1 MNEQPSQ
8 EKEIDPY
15 MAELIASS
23 TLAWIKEEG
32 IVNEMGQPIR
42 VDGDSDYF
50 FLGDIYCDESDL
62 IGARKPSQFGLSTWA
77 ILTEI
82 HDAKF
87 RNLNQIHT
95 LPTQGDVRKFVP
107 TKVDEIIERNLSIR
121 TGMAT
126 MDLGAIGQKQFGSGF
141 VYYTPTYSE
150 RTGFII
156 TSDRNWY
163 DEVDR
168 SNQKSL
174 KNYASRTEGQDSLKQ
189 ERWLSTPT
197 IPGFGI
203 DKVWGESD
211 QKHWRFTCGHCG
223 RRQHMKWPDNVDMT
237 KGEYICSHCG
247 GKLDR
252 EWIRPKTRR
261 HPAGTGK
268 WEARFPGK
276 PISGYWFTQMIAPW
290 VTAKMLLKEYELNE
304 REHTLDY
311 FYNHKLGMPYVS
323 GDSAIS
329 QALITRNCLGNK
341 PHLEIN
347 SCAGVDVQLNELYV
361 TIGIAEGVFA
371 LACLR
376 HSEEYI
382 RTGGK
387 QGKSKWDRLSEVMQA
402 YDIRYMVIDGG
413 FTPNEVLAFAEKHRG
428 RVWVNWYKDDPK
440 HAKIV
445 RFSDDDFNAAEKK
458 TFEEEVT
465 VLTER
470 DRMIDFLLADLQ
482 KGGTRFFFDP
492 QAPEIKQLVKHVE
505 TTYARTVTDRL
516 GLASREWISTG
527 KDDFLHSLIYY
538 RIARMK
544 QAQAEK

>member
-1 MNEQPSQ
+1 MDQ
-8 EKEIDPY
+8 EIDQH
-15 MAELIASS
+15 LIATSV
-23 TLAWIKEEG
+23 LAWIRKEG
-32 IVNEMGQPIR
+32 IVNEMGAKIR

-50 FLGDIYCDESDL
+50 FLHDIYADESDL

-77 ILTEI
+77 ILTEA
-82 HDAKF
+82 HDAKY

-95 LPTQGDVRKFVP
+95 LPTLGDVRKFVP
-107 TKVDEIIERNLSIR
+107 TKVNEIIERNPAIR
-121 TGMAT
+121 GDMTS

-141 VYYTPTYSE
+141 VYYTPTFSE
-150 RTGFII
+150 STGFII

-168 SNQKSL
+168 SNQKSI

-203 DKVWGESD
+203 DKVWEESD

-223 RRQHMKWPDNVDMT
+223 KRQHMQWPENVDMV
-237 KGEYICSHCG
+237 KGEYICSTCG
-247 GKLDR
+247 KELDK
-252 EWIRPKTRR
+252 EWIRPKTKL
-261 HPAGTGK
+261 HLAGTGR
-268 WEARFPGK
+268 WEARFKGR

-290 VTAKMLLKEYELNE
+290 VTAKMLLKEHAECE
-304 REHTLDY
+304 KDHILDY

-329 QALITRNCLGNK
+329 AGLILRNTLGDI

-347 SCAGVDVQLNELYV
+347 TCMGVDVQLNELYI
-361 TIGIAEGVFA
+361 TLGTKEGVFA
-371 LACLR
+371 LAAVK
-376 HSEEYI
+376 HDSEYLSS
-382 RTGGK
+382 GGTS
-387 QGKSKWDRLSEVMQA
+387 GKSKWDRLAELMNV
-402 YDIRYMVIDGG
+402 YDVRYCVIDGG
-413 FTPNEVLAFAEKHRG
+413 FTPNEVLAFAKRFRG

-445 RFSDDDFNAAEKK
+445 RFSDDDFNASEKK

-470 DRMIDFLLADLQ
+470 DRMIDYLLAELQ
-482 KGGTRFFFDP
+482 KGGIRFFFNQEAP
-492 QAPEIKQLVKHVE
+492 QIKLLIQHTQ
-505 TTYARTVTDRL
+505 TTYARSVTDRL
-516 GLASREWISTG
+516 GLSSREWISTG
-527 KDDFLHSLIYY
+527 KDDLLHSTIYF

-544 QAQAEK
+544 QEQTEA

>member
-1 MNEQPSQ
+1 MNEHSTQ
-8 EKEIDPY
+8 EKQNDPY
-15 MAELIASS
+15 EQSILRSS
-23 TLAWIKEEG
+23 TLAWVKKKG
-32 IVNEMGQPIR
+32 IVNEMGMPIR

-50 FLGDIYCDESDL
+50 FLHDIYADEADL

-82 HDAKF
+82 HDAKY

-107 TKVDEIIERNLSIR
+107 TKVDEIIERNAEIR
-121 TGMAT
+121 EGMAT

-141 VYYTPTYSE
+141 VYYTPTFSE

-163 DEVDR
+163 DELDR
-168 SNQKSL
+168 SNQKSI

-197 IPGFGI
+197 IPSFGI
-203 DKVWGESD
+203 DKIWQESD

-223 RRQHMKWPDNVDMT
+223 KRQHMKWPENVDMT
-237 KGEYICSHCG
+237 RGEYICSHCG
-247 GKLDR
+247 KTIDR
-252 EWIRPKTRR
+252 EWVRPQTKL
-261 HPAGTGK
+261 HPKGTGR
-268 WEARFPGK
+268 WEARFKGK

-290 VTAKMLLKEYELNE
+290 VSAKDLCKAHDEAEKE
-304 REHTLDY
+304 HQLDY

-329 QALITRNCLGNK
+329 AGLIYRNLLGDR
-341 PHLEIN
+341 PHIEVN
-347 SCAGVDVQLNELYV
+347 SCMGVDVQLRELYV
-361 TIGIAEGVFA
+361 SIGTKEGVFGLAA
-371 LACLR
+371 LQETE
-376 HSEEYI
+376 S
-382 RTGGK
+382 
-387 QGKSKWDRLSEVMQA
+387 KSKWDRLAELMEV
-402 YDIRYMVIDGG
+402 YDVRYCVIDGG
-413 FTPNEVLAFAEKHRG
+413 FTPNEVLAFAKRFRN

-440 HAKIV
+440 HAKMV
-445 RFSDDDFNAAEKK
+445 RWSDDEFHATEKK

-470 DRMIDFLLADLQ
+470 DRMIDFLLAELQ
-482 KGGTRFFFDP
+482 KGNIRFFYA
-492 QAPEIKQLVKHVE
+492 QADQAIKTLVRHVE

-516 GLASREWISTG
+516 GLASREWVSTG
-527 KDDFLHSLIYY
+527 KDDFLHALIYW

-544 QAQAEK
+544 QEQSEK